1 MSMEKILREINY
13 DIAIKEVSEK
23 AMEIGRTK
31 PYYSNFV
38 EKKEVKHMAN
48 KELTRVINAQ
58 ITLIM
63 KDQEDADL
71 NVILNDDTKSDCKE
85 VIKNMCNDFLGA
97 DDVQVEIHDFVWI
110 RSDSYDTRRRICG

>member
-1 MSMEKILREINY
+1 MSMEKILMEINY

-31 PYYSNFV
+31 SYYSNFV

-63 KDQEDADL
+63 KDKEDADL

-97 DDVQVEIHDFVWI
+97 DDVQVEIHDFVL
-110 RSDSYDTRRRICG
+110 DKE

>member
-13 DIAIKEVSEK
+13 DISINEVSEK

-38 EKKEVKHMAN
+38 EKKEVKHMAK

-63 KDQEDADL
+63 KNQEDGDL
-71 NVILNDDTKSDCKE
+71 DVIMSEDTKADCKE

-97 DDVQVEIHDFVWI
+97 DDVQVEIHDFVL
-110 RSDSYDTRRRICG
+110 DKE

>member
-13 DIAIKEVSEK
+13 NIAIKEVSDK

-31 PYYSNFV
+31 PYYMNF
-38 EKKEVKHMAN
+38 KEERKNPMK

-63 KDQEDADL
+63 KNQEDGDL
-71 NVILNDDTKSDCKE
+71 NVIMNEDTKADCKE
-85 VIKNMCNDFLGA
+85 VIKNICNDFLGA
-97 DDVQVEIHDFVWI
+97 DDVQVEIHDFVL
-110 RSDSYDTRRRICG
+110 DKE

>member
-1 MSMEKILREINY
+1 MSMEKILSEINY

-63 KDQEDADL
+63 KNQEDGDL
-71 NVILNDDTKSDCKE
+71 DVIMSEDTKEDCKE

-97 DDVQVEIHDFVWI
+97 DDVQVEIHDFVL
-110 RSDSYDTRRRICG
+110 DKE

>member
-13 DIAIKEVSEK
+13 DIAIKEVSDK

-31 PYYSNFV
+31 PYYSKFN
-38 EKKEVKHMAN
+38 EERNKHMK

-63 KDQEDADL
+63 KDQEDGYLD
-71 NVILNDDTKSDCKE
+71 VIMSEDTKADCKE

-97 DDVQVEIHDFVWI
+97 DDVQVEIHDFVL
-110 RSDSYDTRRRICG
+110 DKE

>member
-23 AMEIGRTK
+23 AMEIVRTK
-31 PYYSNFV
+31 PYYSKFN
-38 EKKEVKHMAN
+38 EERNKHMK

-71 NVILNDDTKSDCKE
+71 DVIMSEDTKEDCKE

-97 DDVQVEIHDFVWI
+97 DDVQVEIHDFVL
-110 RSDSYDTRRRICG
+110 DKE

>member
-13 DIAIKEVSEK
+13 NIAIKEVSEK

-38 EKKEVKHMAN
+38 EKKEVKHMAK

-71 NVILNDDTKSDCKE
+71 DVIMSEDTKADCKE
-85 VIKNMCNDFLGA
+85 VIKNMNDFLGA
-97 DDVQVEIHDFVWI
+97 DDVQVEIHDFVL
-110 RSDSYDTRRRICG
+110 DKE

>member
-1 MSMEKILREINY
+1 MRNINY
-13 DIAIKEVSEK
+13 NVAEKEVSSK

-31 PYYSNFV
+31 PYYSQFLG
-38 EKKEVKHMAN
+38 KKEEVKNMAK

-63 KDQEDADL
+63 KDQEDVDL
-71 NVILNDDTKSDCKE
+71 NVVMAEDTKEDCKE

-97 DDVQVEIHDFVWI
+97 DDIQVEIHDFVL
-110 RSDSYDTRRRICG
+110 DK

>member
-1 MSMEKILREINY
+1 
-13 DIAIKEVSEK
+13 
-23 AMEIGRTK
+23 
-31 PYYSNFV
+31 
-38 EKKEVKHMAN
+38 MAK

-97 DDVQVEIHDFVWI
+97 DDVQVEIHDFVL
-110 RSDSYDTRRRICG
+110 DKE

>member
-13 DIAIKEVSEK
+13 NVSIKEVSEK

-38 EKKEVKHMAN
+38 EKKEVKHMAK
-48 KELTRVINAQ
+48 KELTMVINAQ

-97 DDVQVEIHDFVWI
+97 DDVQVEIHDFVL
-110 RSDSYDTRRRICG
+110 DKE

>member
-1 MSMEKILREINY
+1 MSMEKILMEINY

-23 AMEIGRTK
+23 AMEISRTK
-31 PYYSNFV
+31 SYNSTFV

-63 KDQEDADL
+63 KDKEDADL

-97 DDVQVEIHDFVWI
+97 DDVQVEIHDFVL
-110 RSDSYDTRRRICG
+110 DKE

>member
-1 MSMEKILREINY
+1 MSMERILREISYNL
-13 DIAIKEVSEK
+13 AIKEVSEK

-38 EKKEVKHMAN
+38 EKKEVKHMAK

-71 NVILNDDTKSDCKE
+71 NVILNDDTKADCKE

-97 DDVQVEIHDFVWI
+97 DDVQVEIHDFVL
-110 RSDSYDTRRRICG
+110 DKE